1 MSEQKDNDEQKPD
14 EPKIEEKKTSSDE
27 QKPSPK
33 TSSAMKE
40 ILPGIKM
47 SDPRPSDLEVFFRI
61 MPHILGGW
69 AGKTTDVRSAN
80 SSAFIQA
87 REALGQMAMMGV
99 LRASFVCNDRSHL
112 AVMPT
117 GGHPQMQSQPMG
129 QPIPGQPMAQGQA
142 TMPGNGG
149 MTQQYPTNGY
159 GPGVQPQA
167 QAQPQNGMV
176 GVGGMVQMFPM
187 QQAAPTVHGAPNFG
201 DGSKGVLTNMY
212 PTPGAVPVPPFGP
225 QQQQMPQQQM
235 PQQQPGPFAPQ
246 PGAFAPQQPF
256 APQPYPGPFPQ

>member
-1 MSEQKDNDEQKPD
+1 MSEEKDEKVTVEQEDEQKRS
-14 EPKIEEKKTSSDE
+14 SSDE
-27 QKPSPK
+27 QK
-33 TSSAMKE
+33 TSKRASSSMTE

-47 SDPRPSDLEVFFRI
+47 TDPRPTDLEIFFRI

-99 LRASFVCNDRSHL
+99 VRASFVCNDRSHL

-117 GGHPQMQSQPMG
+117 GGHPQMQQQPQQQG
-129 QPIPGQPMAQGQA
+129 MAQGQPM
-142 TMPGNGG
+142 TSPGSGG

-159 GPGVQPQA
+159 GPGVQPPPQSSQA
-167 QAQPQNGMV
+167 GQGGQV
-176 GVGGMVQMFPM
+176 GIGGMVQMFPM
-187 QQAAPTVHGAPNFG
+187 HQAAPTVHGAPNFG

-212 PTPGAVPVPPFGP
+212 PTPGAVPVPPMGP
-225 QQQQMPQQQM
+225 P
-235 PQQQPGPFAPQ
+235 PP
-246 PGAFAPQQPF
+246 PQQPF
-256 APQPYPGPFPQ
+256 AQGQAAPYSGFAAPPQYPSPPQYPPQGFS

>member
-1 MSEQKDNDEQKPD
+1 MSEEQDDKATA
-14 EPKIEEKKTSSDE
+14 EQEEKKLE
-27 QKPSPK
+27 EPKPK
-33 TSSAMKE
+33 KAMTE

-47 SDPRPSDLEVFFRI
+47 TDPRPTDLEVFFKI

-80 SSAFIQA
+80 SSSFIQA

-99 LRASFVCNDRSHL
+99 LRATFVCNDRSHL

-117 GGHPQMQSQPMG
+117 GGHPQMQSQPMQG
-129 QPIPGQPMAQGQA
+129 QPLQGQPMAQGQPMMA
-142 TMPGNGG
+142 GSGG

-159 GPGVQPQA
+159 GPGVQAPQSP
-167 QAQPQNGMV
+167 QQPGQGGMV

-187 QQAAPTVHGAPNFG
+187 HQAAPTVHGAPNFG

-212 PTPGAVPVPPFGP
+212 PTPGAVPVPPMGP
-225 QQQQMPQQQM
+225 P
-235 PQQQPGPFAPQ
+235 PS
-246 PGAFAPQQPF
+246 PQQPF
-256 APQPYPGPFPQ
+256 AQGPAGPYGGFGVPPPPQYPPPQGFS